1 MNQVDNKELQKKRTI
16 KKLKSNKELY
26 NKSLILIGAAL
37 IVGFGIIGFRLAFS
51 SVNTS
56 EMLKDQEVEGIS
68 FKNAKLE
75 NNNLEVEVSS
85 ATSQSIRTIEVIY
98 KDNNGTEITR
108 LSGYIGNTI
117 DNDTRKLVVGTD
129 EDLSN
134 AYSIEY
140 IINK

>member
-1 MNQVDNKELQKKRTI
+1 MKKTLLTVLVAFLAVGI
-16 KKLKSNKELY
+16 ATGCGCKKKSSNNNGSNGSNGNNGETKTEESY
-26 NKSLILIGAAL
+26 NTNEDVI
-37 IVGFGIIGFRLAFS
+37 
-51 SVNTS
+51 
-56 EMLKDQEVEGIS
+56 KDQEVEGIS

-85 ATSQSIRTIEVIY
+85 ATSQSIKTIDVVY

-108 LSGYIGNTI
+108 LSGYVGNTI
-117 DNDTRKLVVGTD
+117 DNDVKRLVVGTD
-129 EDLSN
+129 EDISN

>member
-1 MNQVDNKELQKKRTI
+1 MNQVDNKEVQKKRTI
-16 KKLKSNKELY
+16 KKIKSNKELY

-51 SVNTS
+51 SVNT
-56 EMLKDQEVEGIS
+56 EVEGIS

>member
-1 MNQVDNKELQKKRTI
+1 MFKENKG
-16 KKLKSNKELY
+16 LY
-26 NKSLILIGAAL
+26 NKSLILVGVILIGA
-37 IVGFGIIGFRLAFS
+37 FGIIGFRLAFS
-51 SVNTS
+51 STNTS
-56 EMLKDQEVEGIS
+56 EMLRDQEVEGIS
-68 FKNAKLE
+68 FKNATIE

-85 ATSQSIRTIEVIY
+85 ATSKNIKTIDVVY
-98 KDNNGTEITR
+98 KDNNGNEITR

-117 DNDTRKLVVGTD
+117 DSDVRKLVVGTD